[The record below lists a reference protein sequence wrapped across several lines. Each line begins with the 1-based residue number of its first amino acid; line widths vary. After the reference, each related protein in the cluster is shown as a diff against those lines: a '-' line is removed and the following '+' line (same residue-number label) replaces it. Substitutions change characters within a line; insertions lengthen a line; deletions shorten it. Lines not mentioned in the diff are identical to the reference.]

1 MSVSLSSAQ
10 IDVLDSDTARLGFVF
25 RLDTDPTAT
34 RFWLGVGDC
43 PVAANPLDIAGA
55 TYSGLGQLL
64 DLPVLQQLINGVADR
79 VSINA
84 SGVSADVA
92 ILASA
97 ESDTIKNKAVSI
109 GMLIFGPDW
118 GQLGPPVWL
127 WSGFAD
133 FVTLDQSADTSGKG
147 GFLRTIGLS
156 VGSLLTGRRRRGLSY
171 LTDQDQ
177 QLRHPGDKFCERTAL
192 YSAFNKVW
200 PTFA

>member
-1 MSVSLSSAQ
+1 MSVSLSPDQ
-10 IDVLDSDTARLGFVF
+10 VNVLDSDTQRLGFLF
-25 RLDTDPTAT
+25 RLDTDPTPT

-43 PVAANPLDIAGA
+43 PVAANAFDATGA

-97 ESDTIKNKAVSI
+97 ESDTIKNRAVNI
-109 GMLIFGPDW
+109 GLLIFGPDW
-118 GQLGPPVWL
+118 AQLGPPIWL

-133 FVTLDQSADTSGKG
+133 FVTLDQSADTSKG
-147 GFLRTIGLS
+147 GFIRTIGLS
-156 VGSLLTGRRRRGLSY
+156 IGSLFTGRRRRGLSY

-192 YSAFNKVW
+192 YSEFTKVW
-200 PTFA
+200 PTFP